1 MKIFYAVQATGNGHI
16 SRANQLVPIL
26 QNYGMVDVFLSGHNY
41 SLTPNFDVTYKSKG
55 LSLFY
60 TQCGGVDL
68 VKTIFGNN
76 LKEAMYDAKSLP
88 VEAYDLVI
96 NDFDWLTARACKLKN
111 VKSIQFGHQASFT
124 SPLAPR
130 PLRKEIVGEY
140 VLQNFAKAQK
150 YVGLHFKAYDEHIH
164 PPIIKTQILD
174 AEPRNMGHVSVYLPS
189 VSEHCILNALQKIPD
204 VTFHWFLHGLSAPT
218 QFKNIMMFPVTDE
231 GFTSSLIS
239 CHGLITGG
247 GFETPAEAL
256 YLGKKLLSIPIN
268 KHYEQQCNAA
278 ALSKLGVKVI
288 LKPDYD
294 NFEDDIIRWLAKSED
309 MITIEACQ
317 TESLVAH
324 IVQSNK
330 A

>member
-26 QNYGMVDVFLSGHNY
+26 KNHGQVDVFLSGHNY
-41 SLTPNFDVTYKSKG
+41 SLAPNFDVKFKSKG

-68 VKTIFGNN
+68 LKTVFSNN
-76 LKEAMYDAKSLP
+76 IKGAIYDAKSLP
-88 VEAYDLVI
+88 VNEYDLII
-96 NDFDWLTARACKLKN
+96 NDFDWLTARACKMKN
-111 VKSIQFGHQASFT
+111 VNSIQFGHQASFI

-130 PLRKEIVGEY
+130 PAKKEIVGEY

-164 PPIIKTQILD
+164 PPIIKSQILD
-174 AEPRNMGHVSVYLPS
+174 AEPRNMGHVTVYLPS
-189 VSEHCILNALQKIPD
+189 VSEHCILNALRKMPD
-204 VTFHWFLHGLSAPT
+204 VTFHWFLHGVNAPT
-218 QFKNIMMFPVTDE
+218 QINNIKMFPVTDE

-256 YLGKKLLSIPIN
+256 YLGKKVLSIPIQ

-278 ALSKLGVKVI
+278 ALSHLGVKVI
-288 LKPDYD
+288 LQPDYD
-294 NFEDDIIRWLAKSED
+294 NFEDDIIRWLAKKED
-309 MITIEACQ
+309 IITIDACQ
-317 TESLVAH
+317 TESLVEQ
-324 IVQSNK
+324 IIQSNM